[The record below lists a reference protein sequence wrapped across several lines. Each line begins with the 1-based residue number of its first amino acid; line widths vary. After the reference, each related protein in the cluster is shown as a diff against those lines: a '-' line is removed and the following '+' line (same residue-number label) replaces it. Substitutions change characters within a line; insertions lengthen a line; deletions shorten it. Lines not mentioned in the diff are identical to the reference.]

1 MIKNKSNMDKTRKNL
16 LTIFIIAILLPLLFV
31 GFFELWGIGQG
42 ILLDAYGQLEFV
54 VMSVMEL
61 VTIICIPVSLR
72 LFKFTKVRKELAFSG
87 KRALVKWGKIRLVI
101 LGSLF
106 AMNILLYYL
115 FMQSSFGYLA
125 IIVFISMF
133 FVYPGKTKCEEELYN
148 ARG

>member
-1 MIKNKSNMDKTRKNL
+1 
-16 LTIFIIAILLPLLFV
+16 
-31 GFFELWGIGQG
+31 
-42 ILLDAYGQLEFV
+42 
-54 VMSVMEL
+54 MSVMEL